1 MPDLT
6 KARRALLET
15 GETPHLTS
23 APRRARA
30 EDDYLFQPD
39 DASYSDWPKDENGN
53 PKWIPL
59 GSTAEPK
66 KKPIGPKWKAVW
78 LTEAAVVLLL
88 VSMIFGMKVLP
99 WLIDLSSR

>member
-15 GETPHLTS
+15 GETPHPTS
-23 APRRARA
+23 VPRRALK
-30 EDDYLFQPD
+30 EDDYLFQGSPD
-39 DASYSDWPKDENGN
+39 GWPKDADGN

-59 GSTAEPK
+59 GSTAEPQ
-66 KKPIGPKWKAVW
+66 KKPVGPKWKAIW
-78 LTEAAVVLLL
+78 ITEAAVVLLL

-99 WLIDLSSR
+99 WLIDLLSR